1 MKYAA
6 WSRTLT
12 EIKTVCF
19 LMAMVPVLTAI
30 AVAGVL
36 LLVLLTPQA
45 AYERIRGKSP
55 KRPWRSSRVHGY

>member
-1 MKYAA
+1 MKHAA

-19 LMAMVPVLTAI
+19 LMAMIPVLAAI
-30 AVAGVL
+30 AVAGFL
-36 LLVLLTPQA
+36 LLVVLTPHA

-55 KRPWRSSRVHGY
+55 KRPWRSSRVHEY